1 MRRLLVLLGMVCLAM
16 ACLGLPAPSA
26 RAAADAP
33 LYASLFSRAFSPD
46 YVAIADDALPG
57 EKPRPTR
64 IFFRVSELGPLK
76 ITSGRLVVADP
87 FVGIDQQPLSL
98 AIANG
103 SYPVRLAVLQGTM
116 GQGRVAFARVDFS
129 SRPVV
134 RWEAAKPS
142 DVQRDAEN
150 PDATW
155 SFTVDSGIAG
165 FFDADAGRAAAAS
178 GASDDTFFDAWLE
191 KGQTAGLKER
201 GATGAFRL
209 DAAIGAANVVAFDAG
224 WGDGVYAAYAGFDA
238 DGGLAALVADF
249 DILDWS
255 KAKE

>member
-1 MRRLLVLLGMVCLAM
+1 MRRSLALLNAIVTSM
-16 ACLGLPAPSA
+16 ATAWVALPSA
-26 RAAADAP
+26 GAAADEP
-33 LYASLFSRAFSPD
+33 LYASLFTRAFSPD

-116 GQGRVAFARVDFS
+116 GQGRVAFARVNFS

-178 GASDDTFFDAWLE
+178 GARDDTFFDAWLE
-191 KGQTAGLKER
+191 KGQATGVKER

-209 DAAIGAANVVAFDAG
+209 DVAIGAGNVVAFDAG

-238 DGGLAALVADF
+238 DGELAALVADF